1 MRNCIVSAFGT
12 TEVRTPF
19 VHPGAMRCYLGIPAR
34 SAALALSRV
43 PSAATAYLHRR
54 RCASCAPL
62 SSTLPLLYASKDLP
76 AC

>member
-1 MRNCIVSAFGT
+1 MRSCIVSAIGK

-19 VHPGAMRCYLGIPAR
+19 LHFGAARRYLGMPAR
-34 SAALALSRV
+34 SAALALPRV
-43 PSAATAYLHRR
+43 PPAATAHLHRR
-54 RCASCAPL
+54 RCAPCALL

>member
-1 MRNCIVSAFGT
+1 MRNCIVSASGT

-19 VHPGAMRCYLGIPAR
+19 VHPGAARRYLAIPAR

-43 PSAATAYLHRR
+43 PSAATAHLHRR
-54 RCASCAPL
+54 RCASCALL